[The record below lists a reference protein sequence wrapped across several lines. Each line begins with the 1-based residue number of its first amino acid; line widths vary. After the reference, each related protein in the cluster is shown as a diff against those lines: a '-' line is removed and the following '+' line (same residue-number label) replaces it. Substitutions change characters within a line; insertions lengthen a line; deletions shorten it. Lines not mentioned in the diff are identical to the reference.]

1 MFGYKIIKEIE
12 IENLTKQLT
21 DAKGIIVSQTLH
33 IADLVNKIKELEKI
47 ISTLNETKPVKTDNV
62 EETPVKKVRRKSSK
76 KINKKEE

>member
-21 DAKGIIVSQTLH
+21 DAKGIIVSQTQY

-47 ISTLNETKPVKTDNV
+47 ISALNETKPVKTDNV
-62 EETPVKKVRRKSSK
+62 EESPVKKVRRKSSK

>member
-21 DAKGIIVSQTLH
+21 DAKEIIVSQTLH

-47 ISTLNETKPVKTDNV
+47 ISALNETKPVKTDNV
-62 EETPVKKVRRKSSK
+62 EENPVKKVRRKSSK

>member
-21 DAKGIIVSQTLH
+21 DAKGIIVSKTLH

-47 ISTLNETKPVKTDNV
+47 ISALNETKPVKTDNV
-62 EETPVKKVRRKSSK
+62 EENPVKKVRRKSTK
-76 KINKKEE
+76 KTTKKEE

>member
-21 DAKGIIVSQTLH
+21 EAKGIIVSQTLY
-33 IADLVNKIKELEKI
+33 IADLVDKIKELEKI
-47 ISTLNETKPVKTDNV
+47 ISALNETKPVKTDNV
-62 EETPVKKVRRKSSK
+62 EESPVKKVRRKSSK